1 MVSLVVR
8 EGAVYL
14 VALRDGGC
22 DNDDATFDGFPLLI
36 YIEGCVKPWE
46 KSMKPRAVCRSR
58 GRSYLVALRDGCC
71 GNDDE
76 LQVTHRT
83 HVLGN
88 IC

>member
-1 MVSLVVR
+1 
-8 EGAVYL
+8 
-14 VALRDGGC
+14 
-22 DNDDATFDGFPLLI
+22 
-36 YIEGCVKPWE
+36 
-46 KSMKPRAVCRSR
+46 MKPRAVCRSR

-76 LQVTHRT
+76 LVVAHRT